1 MQGCHRNHP
10 MCTASPS
17 VALGVVRLPQRHSS
31 RPSTPAPGSNLELQ
45 CAEAECAPVADAAC
59 LRLAHQLLDLVR
71 FLFNARSMRTSSG
84 LHYVPSIGLHAQLLH
99 CLAGSCAMSLKKER
113 GWSCLVGQIGLVRL
127 YRLRSFNENLDRE
140 VRVQLVGRYMVGEE
154 TLAFFFR
161 NVPQI
166 TIFYSRS
173 TFSVTMQ
180 PCGWVR
186 REG

>member
-140 VRVQLVGRYMVGEE
+140 LVGRYVVGEE
-154 TLAFFFR
+154 TLAFFFHK
-161 NVPQI
+161 
-166 TIFYSRS
+166 RS
-173 TFSVTMQ
+173 PNYDFL
-180 PCGWVR
+180 
-186 REG
+186 